1 MHEKERFALG
11 FFSFLKRR
19 KNAIISCYEILIIMS
34 IMTICDLTEEGEGYY
49 ISTGAAITSLVG
61 KGERGGGGVISN

>member
-1 MHEKERFALG
+1 
-11 FFSFLKRR
+11 
-19 KNAIISCYEILIIMS
+19 MS